1 MMSKNCLIGY
11 GSPKKYEEW
20 SVLVDELSFEE
31 AEEKIEAMQK
41 NEKLA
46 IWLFNP
52 MTFALTK
59 ICRQKIFDENN

>member
-1 MMSKNCLIGY
+1 MSKNCLIAY
-11 GSPKKYEEW
+11 GSPKKCDEW
-20 SVLVDELSFEE
+20 EILFDELSFED
-31 AEEKIEAMQK
+31 AEIKIESMPA